1 MDLTAIEALVRG
13 GLKGYN
19 LGQQNQID
27 PYKEAQLDIAS
38 RQWQEGAPKRQ
49 ADLEYM
55 QNAAET
61 QRMQLDEKKRQL
73 ATEQFYRFDQLQTEA
88 GGVLPALKTEPGRR
102 MFLDAYNNNPVRE
115 RMGLQQVD
123 DLDYVDESNF
133 AEFGMDEPTFR
144 QLQQE
149 HGSTGMLIPLAR
161 DADGNLTPLPDAD
174 GDGVEVYGAEWAR
187 DNLRT
192 LFDSSGSLA
201 TQFQNLQGPT
211 PGMGASTTV
220 TRNGGGNPLA
230 VPPQAGRQPQGQLQG
245 QPSIG
250 RLGIPAEP
258 EAPAKPVPPIWER
271 WGSDESEE
279 ESTGGFRRN
288 GLDIE
293 YTGDDNVIQNAYN
306 AVTDTVGKA
315 RDKLASFAEKGVEQI
330 VGTENLNAGN
340 ERLANLGA
348 EIDRTWNRM
357 IGAESNGEQ
366 FDSQGKP
373 LRSPKGATGIAQVM
387 PATAKEVAEKNG
399 IPWDRERY
407 ENDAD
412 YNMRLGRA
420 YYDEQVETYGDPIM
434 AAAAYNAGPGMVND
448 WVNGTNHTGR
458 NSSKLKLG
466 DPRSADVDVT
476 EWINKIPY
484 KETRNY
490 VAKTTEA
497 GLRATAKGDPIAR
510 RVVDGKGIGPGQAK
524 RVISRTA
531 TMDALADSSSDQ
543 EMTAAMSGMVNSLT
557 PNGASATYSVNSG
570 TGRPTHAQIAQAV
583 RLRAAGWLDDAQFKR
598 YVDTGVVSADA
609 VQLIGAAMQQ
619 STALASNDIAQQ
631 QQTARTLITEQGK
644 TLREGIKAKG
654 DARDDFQN
662 VADTIDT
669 ITNTATDR
677 YQAMGLDEE
686 TLERVL
692 PRMRTDIRDAYD
704 LFPSGLQ
711 GTDWNNQAVANGYV
725 RLQQLSQQLQTN
737 NDWIPDSLERVFKD
751 NKHLEKDP
759 AALFLAAQNPE
770 IFKTVEGAAQY
781 ADARERYKQAMN
793 GQNLYQFA
801 DDPKARTEVLLQVD
815 KRLRAEG
822 TNFSDEVRRDQ
833 ILGQEIGELKA
844 ALGQGSAGR

>member
-19 LGQQNQID
+19 LGRQNQID

-38 RQWQEGAPKRQ
+38 QQWQAGAPKRQ

-73 ATEQFYRFDQLQTEA
+73 ATEQFYRFDQFQTEA

-115 RMGLQQVD
+115 RMGLQAVD

-133 AEFGMDEPTFR
+133 TSFGMDEATFR

-149 HGSTGMLIPLAR
+149 HGSTGMLIPLVR
-161 DADGNLTPLPDAD
+161 DADGNMTPLPDSD

-192 LFDSSGSLA
+192 LFDSSSNVA

-230 VPPQAGRQPQGQLQG
+230 MPPGQPQQGQPQG

-250 RLGIPAEP
+250 PLGLPAEPAAPAEP
-258 EAPAKPVPPIWER
+258 EVVPPLWER
-271 WGSDESEE
+271 WGSEESEE
-279 ESTGGFRRN
+279 TPSQFRRN
-288 GLDIE
+288 GLDVE
-293 YTGDDNVIQNAYN
+293 YTGDDNPIQNAYN
-306 AVTDTVGKA
+306 TVTDTVGKA

-366 FDSQGKP
+366 FDGEGKP

-407 ENDAD
+407 ETDSQ
-412 YNMRLGRA
+412 YNMQLGRA
-420 YYDEQVETYGDPIM
+420 YYDEQVEKYGDPVM
-434 AAAAYNAGPGMVND
+434 AAVAYNAGPGMLND

-458 NSSKLKLG
+458 NESKRKLG
-466 DPRSADVDVT
+466 DPRSADVDIA
-476 EWINKIPY
+476 EWISKIPF
-484 KETRNY
+484 KETRDY
-490 VAKTTEA
+490 AMKTTDA
-497 GLRATAKGDPIAR
+497 GLRAKAKGDPIAR
-510 RVVDGKGIGPGQAK
+510 RVVDGKGVGPGQAK
-524 RVISRTA
+524 RVVSRA
-531 TMDALADSSSDQ
+531 DTMGALADSSSDQ
-543 EMTAAMSGMVNSLT
+543 EITAAMQGFTSSLT
-557 PNGASATYSVNSG
+557 PGGGSTTYSVNSG
-570 TGRPTHAQIAQAV
+570 TGRPTHAQIAQAI
-583 RLRAAGWLDDAQFKR
+583 RLRATGWLDDAQFKR
-598 YVDTGVVSADA
+598 YVDTGVISADA
-609 VQLIGAAMQQ
+609 VSLIGAAMQQ
-619 STALASNDIAQQ
+619 STAMASNDIAQQ
-631 QQTARTLITEQGK
+631 QQTARTLLTEQGK
-644 TLREGIKAKG
+644 TVREGIKAQG
-654 DARDDFQN
+654 DARDDYQD
-662 VADTIDT
+662 AAGTIET
-669 ITNTATDR
+669 ITETATDR
-677 YQAMGLDEE
+677 YKSMGVDDD
-686 TLERVL
+686 TLEAIL
-692 PRMRTDIRDAYD
+692 PRMRTDIRTAYD

-725 RLQQLSQQLQTN
+725 RLQQLSQQVQTS
-737 NDWIPDSLERVFKD
+737 NDWIPDSLERMFKD
-751 NKHLEKDP
+751 NEHLEKDP

-781 ADARERYKQAMN
+781 GDARKRYKAAMN
-793 GQNLYQFA
+793 GQGLHQFA

-815 KRLRAEG
+815 KRLREEG
-822 TNFSDEVRRDQ
+822 SDFSDEVRRDY
-833 ILGQEIGELKA
+833 ILGDEIGKLKA
-844 ALGQGSAGR
+844 ALGQGGAGR